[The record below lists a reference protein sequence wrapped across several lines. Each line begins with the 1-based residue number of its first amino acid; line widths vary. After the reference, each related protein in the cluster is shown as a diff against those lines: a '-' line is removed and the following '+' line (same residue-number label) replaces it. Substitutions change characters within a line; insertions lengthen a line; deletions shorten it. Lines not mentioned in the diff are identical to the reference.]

1 MGVLPSNAVNRYL
14 PPQLFPWYFRRVST
28 LSEIEAAVQL
38 LPRRQQDA
46 LLRNLAKRLIGPS
59 CYDLARDLFEKPGK
73 LGAGGKRDISTNKAH
88 LAGFGRSAGKR
99 TK

>member
-1 MGVLPSNAVNRYL
+1 M
-14 PPQLFPWYFRRVST
+14 ST
-28 LSEIEAAVQL
+28 LDEIEAAVEL

-73 LGAGGKRDISTNKAH
+73 LGASGKRDLSANKAH
-88 LAGFGRSAGKR
+88 PADFGRPASKR
-99 TK
+99 VR